1 MVNQDLYRQTLE
13 EMVDPRHPL
22 VVLARRIPWDQLE
35 ARIEPLMVRNLRSAR
50 SVPQD
55 DLFGPSL
62 QIAGVRGGGRPRL
75 PTRLM
80 LSLLYLKHAFNE
92 SDESLVCA
100 LDGFC
105 FLAILQRPDLL
116 RTANALR
123 SDAYRPFPQDD
134 RRRRR

>member
-1 MVNQDLYRQTLE
+1 
-13 EMVDPRHPL
+13 
-22 VVLARRIPWDQLE
+22 
-35 ARIEPLMVRNLRSAR
+35 MVRNLRSAR

-62 QIAGVRGGGRPRL
+62 QVVGVRGGGRPRL
-75 PTRLM
+75 PTHLM

-92 SDESLVCA
+92 SDESFVCA

-123 SDAYRPFPQDD
+123 SDAYQPFPQDD
-134 RRRRR
+134 RRRRC